1 MTCGQYQKSDTSCC
15 MKRGL
20 ASSRRVE
27 EALPVATYA
36 PLQLGSAPMTGAPS
50 EVDGKKQACAMSSS
64 ALPKWVEMFR
74 AMLCTVF
81 RSLRQLTR
89 LN

>member
-1 MTCGQYQKSDTSCC
+1 MTCGQYQKSVTSCC
-15 MKRGL
+15 MIRCL
-20 ASSRRVE
+20 APSRRVE

-50 EVDGKKQACAMSSS
+50 EVDGRKQACAMSSL
-64 ALPKWVEMFR
+64 ALPKCVEMFR
-74 AMLCTVF
+74 AMLCTVI

-89 LN
+89 V